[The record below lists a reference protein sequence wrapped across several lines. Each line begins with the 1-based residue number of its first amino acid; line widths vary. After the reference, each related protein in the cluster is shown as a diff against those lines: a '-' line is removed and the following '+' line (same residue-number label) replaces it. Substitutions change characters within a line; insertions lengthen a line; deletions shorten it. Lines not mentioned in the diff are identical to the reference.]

1 MKELDKL
8 LIKMQGGDNAAFET
22 LYARTKRGVYAFLY
36 TYFHNSCDT
45 EDAMQTVYLRIKTG
59 LHSYAPSSNAR
70 AWILQIAKNCAL
82 SELRRRK
89 DEVSIDGLE
98 IAAADAFG
106 DDSVTDVMRRV
117 LTEEEQQIVT
127 LHVLWQYKHR
137 EIAEMLGVPT
147 GTVTSKYKR
156 SIEKLKKTIKEE
168 E

>member
-1 MKELDKL
+1 M
-8 LIKMQGGDNAAFET
+8 
-22 LYARTKRGVYAFLY
+22 
-36 TYFHNSCDT
+36 
-45 EDAMQTVYLRIKTG
+45 YLRIKTG
-59 LHSYAPSSNAR
+59 LHSYAPGSNAR

-106 DDSVTDVMRRV
+106 DGSVTDVMRRV

-137 EIAEMLGVPT
+137 EIAELLGIT
-147 GTVTSKYKR
+147 TDACKKKYQR
-156 SIEKLKKTIKEE
+156 AADKLRESL
-168 E
+168 